1 MHPAIGTITAFFDIA
16 RYGYALLA
24 NALLDAHAVQANRK
38 AARYM
43 PVNKKEYSFA
53 QHHSQWAVAGCVRH
67 HAWVALGSHRLV
79 EA

>member
-24 NALLDAHAVQANRK
+24 NALLDAHAIKANRK

-43 PVNKKEYSFA
+43 PVNKKGVFLCSTPF
-53 QHHSQWAVAGCVRH
+53 SMGCC
-67 HAWVALGSHRLV
+67 RLRS
-79 EA
+79 

>member
-24 NALLDAHAVQANRK
+24 NALLDAHAIKANRK

-43 PVNKKEYSFA
+43 PVKAMLIKSTT
-53 QHHSQWAVAGCVRH
+53 HGC
-67 HAWVALGSHRLV
+67 HAL
-79 EA
+79 